1 MGWKK
6 KITLT
11 TLLTGSAAIGI
22 HLINKTIYL
31 SSIVDNNLN
40 NSDGNYY
47 EWKFGKI
54 FYKKT
59 GNGKPILLVHDLST
73 FSSAMEWKKIIKN
86 LSQNHTVYAI
96 DLLGCGRSDKP
107 NITYTNFLYVQ
118 MITDFIKN
126 IINEKTDIAAT
137 GLSASFVLGACHN
150 DHDIIDNIILINPSD
165 IKATSNIPTKS
176 TKVLTKLIN
185 LPLIGTLLYNLL
197 TAEKNIQLA
206 FSEKY
211 YYDCSKIDNQLVKT
225 YYEAAHCGNA
235 SSKFLFA
242 SICGYYT
249 TANISLYLEGLNNS
263 IFIFVGEK
271 EEIQM
276 EYAKQYQTL
285 LPSIEII
292 EIENTKYLP
301 QLEKADEFTKNVS
314 ILLVSDYTSNIPN

>member
-11 TLLTGSAAIGI
+11 TLLTGSAALGI
-22 HLINKTIYL
+22 HLINKAIYL
-31 SSIVDNNLN
+31 SSIVDNALN

-54 FYKKT
+54 FYEKT
-59 GNGKPILLVHDLST
+59 GEGKPILLVHDLST
-73 FSSAMEWKKIIKN
+73 FSSSMEWNKIIKN
-86 LSQNHTVYAI
+86 FSQDHTVFAI

-126 IINEKTDIAAT
+126 VIKEKTDILAT
-137 GLSASFVLGACHN
+137 GLSGSFVLGACHN

-165 IKATSNIPTKS
+165 MKAISKIPTKS
-176 TKVLTKLIN
+176 TKILTKLIN
-185 LPLIGTLLYNLL
+185 LPLVGTLLYNLL
-197 TAEKNIQLA
+197 TREKNIQLT
-206 FSEKY
+206 FSDKY

-242 SICGYYT
+242 SICGYYI
-249 TANISLYLEGLNNS
+249 TANIPLYLEGLNNS
-263 IFIFVGEK
+263 IFIIIGEK
-271 EEIQM
+271 EDNQK
-276 EYAKQYQTL
+276 EYAKHYQTL
-285 LPSIEII
+285 LPSVEII

-301 QLEKADEFTKNVS
+301 QLEQADVFSKNVS
-314 ILLVSDYTSNIPN
+314 ILLDSDY

>member
-6 KITLT
+6 NLTLT

-22 HLINKTIYL
+22 HLINKAIYL
-31 SSIVDNNLN
+31 SSIVDNKLN
-40 NSDGNYY
+40 NSGGNYY
-47 EWKFGKI
+47 DWKFGKI
-54 FYKKT
+54 FYEKT
-59 GNGKPILLVHDLST
+59 GEGKPLLLVHDLST
-73 FSSAMEWKKIIKN
+73 FSSAVEWKKVIKIF
-86 LSQNHTVYAI
+86 SQDHTVYTI

-126 IINEKTDIAAT
+126 VIKEKTDIAAT
-137 GLSASFVLGACHN
+137 GLSGSFVLGACHN
-150 DHDIIDNIILINPSD
+150 DHDVIDNIILINPTD
-165 IKATSNIPTKS
+165 IKATSKGPTKS
-176 TKVLTKLIN
+176 TKTLTKLIN
-185 LPLIGTLLYNLL
+185 LPLVGTLLYNIL
-197 TAEKNIQLA
+197 TTEKNIQLA

-211 YYDCSKIDNQLVKT
+211 YYDCSKIDDQLIKT

-263 IFIFVGEK
+263 IFIIVGEK
-271 EEIQM
+271 EENQM
-276 EYAKQYQTL
+276 DYAKQYQTL
-285 LPSIEII
+285 LPSVEII

-301 QLEKADEFTKNVS
+301 HLEQADEFTINVS
-314 ILLVSDYTSNIPN
+314 ILLDSNY

>member
-1 MGWKK
+1 
-6 KITLT
+6 
-11 TLLTGSAAIGI
+11 
-22 HLINKTIYL
+22 
-31 SSIVDNNLN
+31 
-40 NSDGNYY
+40 
-47 EWKFGKI
+47 
-54 FYKKT
+54 
-59 GNGKPILLVHDLST
+59 
-73 FSSAMEWKKIIKN
+73 
-86 LSQNHTVYAI
+86 
-96 DLLGCGRSDKP
+96 
-107 NITYTNFLYVQ
+107 

>member
-11 TLLTGSAAIGI
+11 TLLTGSAALGI
-22 HLINKTIYL
+22 HLINKAIYL
-31 SSIVDNNLN
+31 SSIVDNALN

-54 FYKKT
+54 FYEKT
-59 GNGKPILLVHDLST
+59 GEGKPILLVHDLST
-73 FSSAMEWKKIIKN
+73 FSSSMEWNKIIKN
-86 LSQNHTVYAI
+86 FSQDHTVFAI

-126 IINEKTDIAAT
+126 VIKEKTDILAT
-137 GLSASFVLGACHN
+137 GLSGSFVLGACHN

-165 IKATSNIPTKS
+165 MKAISKIPTKS
-176 TKVLTKLIN
+176 TKILTKLIN
-185 LPLIGTLLYNLL
+185 LPLVGTLLYNLL
-197 TAEKNIQLA
+197 TTEKNIHLT
-206 FSEKY
+206 FSGKY
-211 YYDCSKIDNQLVKT
+211 YYDCSKIDNQLIKI

-263 IFIFVGEK
+263 IFIIVGEK
-271 EEIQM
+271 EENQM
-276 EYAKQYQTL
+276 EYAKQYQAL
-285 LPSIEII
+285 LPSVEII

-301 QLEKADEFTKNVS
+301 QLEKADEFIKNVS
-314 ILLVSDYTSNIPN
+314 ILLDSDY